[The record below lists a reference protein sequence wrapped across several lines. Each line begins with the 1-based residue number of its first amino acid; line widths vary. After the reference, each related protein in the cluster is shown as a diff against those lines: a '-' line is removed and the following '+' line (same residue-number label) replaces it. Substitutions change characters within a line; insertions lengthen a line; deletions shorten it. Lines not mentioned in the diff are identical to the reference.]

1 MSSFPQPHAQQRAP
15 RAHLEGFTSA
25 VLRLSDGRCVPG
37 KLQVISVAGGLLRL
51 PRPVDQGSRAK
62 LMFLTHSG
70 SVLGVA
76 EMLRPVSWDLQPFR
90 FVTLFDDDLDRL
102 QAAIQ
107 STLEQ
112 SRREHKQSRRAHEQI
127 ERHRAW

>member
-1 MSSFPQPHAQQRAP
+1 
-15 RAHLEGFTSA
+15 
-25 VLRLSDGRCVPG
+25 
-37 KLQVISVAGGLLRL
+37 
-51 PRPVDQGSRAK
+51 
-62 LMFLTHSG
+62 MFLTHSG